1 MIFTSNLL
9 LLDFLSFERF
19 GALSS
24 LGHLAMC
31 MDFHI
36 VEQKLMQAYQPWFFL
51 RFSFIPS
58 SQLHG
63 YLLLPNFKK
72 VLLAVEVQ
80 FMFLVEVS
88 FTAASFYSSSGFW

>member
-24 LGHLAMC
+24 VGHLAMSL
-31 MDFHI
+31 DFHI
-36 VEQKLMQAYQPWFFL
+36 VEQKLMQAHQPWFFL

-58 SQLHG
+58 LQLQ
-63 YLLLPNFKK
+63 LLQNFQKILR
-72 VLLAVEVQ
+72 VVEVQ
-80 FMFLVEVS
+80 FKFIVEVS
-88 FTAASFYSSSGFW
+88 FTTASFYSVSGFW